1 MHLTFNPAY
10 LLKPRISLQYSNQTP
25 SQKAYFHFIK
35 IMPFDFIQ
43 MNQGNNKFQTCFPIA
58 LSTKVDKYIILIIV
72 KLHFSV
78 EINVPALHGRR

>member
-1 MHLTFNPAY
+1 MHLTFNPTY
-10 LLKPRISLQYSNQTP
+10 LLKPHISLQYSNQTP

-43 MNQGNNKFQTCFPIA
+43 MNQGNNKVLDFPIA
-58 LSTKVDKYIILIIV
+58 LGTKVDKYIILIIV